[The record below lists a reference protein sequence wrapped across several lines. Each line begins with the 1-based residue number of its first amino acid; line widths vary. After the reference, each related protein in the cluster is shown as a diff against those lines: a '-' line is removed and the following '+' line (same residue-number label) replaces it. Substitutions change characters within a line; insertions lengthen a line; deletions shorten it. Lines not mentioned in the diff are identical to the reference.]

1 MNRLLRFRCAAL
13 VLGVLALFLSS
24 CAVGQ
29 RTLPAATPGTTTPPL
44 LLISLDA
51 FRWDYC
57 ALHPDETPH
66 LRQLMREGVS
76 ARNMISAFPSNT
88 FPNHYTIVTGL
99 YPSHH
104 GIINNEFFD
113 PDLGQVFH
121 YNVSASVQ
129 NSQWWKGEPIWV
141 TAARQHRVT
150 ASSFW
155 VGSEAEI
162 GGYRP
167 TFWKPYDPKL
177 PFEPR
182 LEELMGW
189 LHLPPERRPALITFY
204 LEETNSIGHKYG
216 PDSPELAAAIKLQ
229 DDRIGTLLERLQAEK
244 LPVNLVIVSDHG
256 MTPISLQRIV
266 LLNDYLDP
274 TTVQIDFDGPACGL
288 RPRSGDVAGLLKA
301 LAPLQHAKAW
311 RVEDLPARF
320 HVGGNPRNPPV
331 WIVPEEGWEIYT
343 QTRLDSYRNT
353 FNQGD
358 HGYDPA
364 FTSMR
369 GILIA
374 HGPSF
379 KSDGSVIDPVENIHV
394 YNLLCAALHL
404 TPAPND
410 GDDRLVRQM
419 LR

>member
-1 MNRLLRFRCAAL
+1 MNRTLRSHFAAL
-13 VLGVLALFLSS
+13 VLGLLCLFLGA
-24 CAVGQ
+24 CTIGQ
-29 RTLPAATPGTTTPPL
+29 RSASTAAETVSPPPL

-57 ALHPDETPH
+57 ALHPEETPH
-66 LRQLMREGVS
+66 LRQLMREGIS
-76 ARNMISAFPSNT
+76 TRGLISAFPSNT
-88 FPNHYTIVTGL
+88 FPNHYSIVTGL

-113 PDLGQVFH
+113 PRLGQLFH
-121 YNVSASVQ
+121 YNVPASVQ
-129 NSQWWKGEPIWV
+129 NKQWWGGEPIWV
-141 TAARQHRVT
+141 TAARQGRVT

-177 PFEPR
+177 AFEPR

-189 LHLPPERRPALITFY
+189 LHLPADRRPAVITFY

-216 PDSPELAAAIKLQ
+216 PDSPELATTLKLQ
-229 DDRIGTLLERLQAEK
+229 DDRIGKLLERLRAEN

-266 LLNDYLDP
+266 VLNDYFDP
-274 TTVQIDFDGPACGL
+274 ATVQIDFDGPVCGL
-288 RPRSGDVAGLLKA
+288 RPRSGDVAALLKS
-301 LAPLQHAKAW
+301 LEPLQHAKAW

-320 HVGGNPRNPPV
+320 HITANPRNPPV
-331 WIVPEEGWEIYT
+331 WVVPDEGWEIYT
-343 QTRLDSYRNT
+343 QARFDSYRNN
-353 FNQGD
+353 FNKGD

-374 HGPSF
+374 HGPAF
-379 KSDGSVIDPVENIHV
+379 KSDGSVIDPVENVHV

>member
-1 MNRLLRFRCAAL
+1 MSRPHRVAFAAL
-13 VLGVLALFLSS
+13 IFGLLGLLLGS
-24 CAVGQ
+24 CAVTDRNAPRAEAG
-29 RTLPAATPGTTTPPL
+29 LPPPL

-57 ALHPDETPH
+57 ALHPAETPH
-66 LRQLMREGVS
+66 LRQLMRDGIS
-76 ARNMISAFPSNT
+76 ARGLISVFPSNT
-88 FPNHYTIVTGL
+88 FPNHYTIATGL

-113 PDLGQVFH
+113 PTLGQFFR
-121 YNVSASVQ
+121 YNVAAS
-129 NSQWWKGEPIWV
+129 SRDSRWWGGEPIWN
-141 TAARQHRVT
+141 TAVRQHRPS
-150 ASSFW
+150 AASFW
-155 VGSEAEI
+155 VGSDAVI
-162 GGYRP
+162 GGRQA
-167 TFWKPYDPKL
+167 TFWKPYDPNL
-177 PFEPR
+177 PFAPR

-189 LHLPPERRPALITFY
+189 LRLPPERRPAVIALY
-204 LEETNSIGHKYG
+204 LEETNSIGHKFG
-216 PDSPELAAAIKLQ
+216 PDSPELIAAIKLQ
-229 DDRIGTLLERLQAEK
+229 DDRIGTIMDRLRAEH
-244 LPVNLVIVSDHG
+244 LAVNLVVVSDHG
-256 MTPISLQRIV
+256 MTPVSPERVI
-266 LLNDYLDP
+266 LLNRYLDP
-274 TTVQIDFDGPACGL
+274 ATVQIDFDGPVCGL
-288 RPRSGDVAGLLKA
+288 RPRSGDVAGLLQR
-301 LAPLQHAKAW
+301 LASLPHAKAW

-343 QTRLDSYRNT
+343 QARLDSY
-353 FNQGD
+353 QGRFSKAD

-364 FTSMR
+364 FASMR

-374 HGPSF
+374 QGPSF
-379 KSDGSVIDPVENIHV
+379 QSGGRVIDAVENIHV